1 MVTINVSEVKSILD
15 QRKSKYGEFSDNYKT
30 FDTLSRM
37 IFIASTSKFSTP
49 LSRRLL
55 ENAKLIKSYL
65 VVKAQRSLVEPQV
78 ADHYIDFVN
87 YATFLRD
94 IVATGKVAFETG
106 FVFNLAIDAYV
117 KSAIDLDAF
126 IKEINEKGIILA
138 DYRVDGKLLFADIEK
153 TKKAQK

>member
-1 MVTINVSEVKSILD
+1 MGAINANEVRSVLD
-15 QRKSKYGEFSDNYKT
+15 QRKAKYGEFSDNYKT

-37 IFIASTSKFSTP
+37 IFITSVSKFSTP
-49 LSRRLL
+49 LNRRLL

-78 ADHYIDFVN
+78 DDHFIDFIN

-94 IVATGKVAFETG
+94 IVATNKVAFETG
-106 FVFNLAIDAYV
+106 FIFNLAIDAYV
-117 KSAIDLDAF
+117 KSAIDLDTF
-126 IKEINEKGIILA
+126 IREINEKGIILA
-138 DYRVDGKLLFADIEK
+138 EYRVDGKLLFEDIEK